1 MFKKSKV
8 EREGEKGF
16 MRKSKA
22 LQSGV
27 LILLFLTILFM
38 LSKVSFVITPII
50 SMVTN
55 ILAPLII
62 AGVLYYLLRPIVFL
76 LTLLK
81 IPRILAI
88 LLVFSAFITG
98 VTSVGTYLY
107 PIISHQLAQFVNF
120 LPNVARDI
128 TDNIQDL
135 QTLPWS
141 DELKA
146 RLANNDLEK
155 RATEMLGEVA
165 TTLGNSTIQIIDFLR
180 NTIIVIIT
188 VPFVLFY
195 MLKDGHKLPKTFSRF
210 IPSAKYREVTYD
222 VLKQA
227 SSTLSAYVQGQV
239 IVSLFVGVCVYILY
253 LLLGLDYA
261 LILAL
266 IALFTNLIP
275 FVGPF
280 IGTVPGVIVGF
291 IQEPR
296 LALYVIIGII
306 IIQQIESNLIS
317 PQVMGKKL
325 DVHPVTVILLLL
337 ASGSF
342 FGFVGLLLAL
352 PTYCVLKVVVMKV
365 YELLFPYYNVH
376 EE

>member
-1 MFKKSKV
+1 
-8 EREGEKGF
+8 

-50 SMVTN
+50 SMITN

-107 PIISHQLAQFVNF
+107 PIVSHQLAQFVNF

-141 DELKA
+141 DELRA

-239 IVSLFVGVCVYILY
+239 IVSLFVGICVYILY